1 MVQRLWTQAQLTR
14 PSKAT
19 LTEPFLSPADGKLH
33 TTGKLE
39 RSTMGRRW
47 LVLALT
53 SFFMGCNYYCYDNP
67 AALYRPLQ
75 NAYRNEPQFE
85 VYYDLLYSVYSIPN
99 IVLPLF
105 GGLLVDKAGLYIS
118 LNLFSSLILVGQAV
132 FATGCSLGS
141 LPLMLVGRFLFG
153 LGARTPRLASTRLAW
168 PRLASPY
175 LASFRLISPYLA
187 SSRLISPHLASP
199 HLISSRPASPHLASS
214 RLISPHLASSRLASS
229 HLTSRL
235 ASLVHRWRIHLGRA
249 VSPNRAMVR
258 GWGARVCLRRSAL
271 HLPIRIGHQQRALAL
286 HRLRHVLGRC
296 ATLVGHS
303 AVYPRAPLLRRGA
316 VARCRRRSRP
326 SCEPGPPCRAIAAA
340 AAPLRARS
348 YLDQCIA
355 RRGCRALGLI

>member
-187 SSRLISPHLASP
+187 SSRLISSHLASSRLASS
-199 HLISSRPASPHLASS
+199 HLLSPRLISPHLASS
-214 RLISPHLASSRLASS
+214 RLISPRLISS
-229 HLTSRL
+229 HLSPRLSR
-235 ASLVHRWRIHLGRA
+235 AQVE
-249 VSPNRAMVR
+249 SPS
-258 GWGARVCLRRSAL
+258 RS
-271 HLPIRIGHQQRALAL
+271 
-286 HRLRHVLGRC
+286 
-296 ATLVGHS
+296 HS
-303 AVYPRAPLLRRGA
+303 
-316 VARCRRRSRP
+316 
-326 SCEPGPPCRAIAAA
+326 PP
-340 AAPLRARS
+340 
-348 YLDQCIA
+348 
-355 RRGCRALGLI
+355 